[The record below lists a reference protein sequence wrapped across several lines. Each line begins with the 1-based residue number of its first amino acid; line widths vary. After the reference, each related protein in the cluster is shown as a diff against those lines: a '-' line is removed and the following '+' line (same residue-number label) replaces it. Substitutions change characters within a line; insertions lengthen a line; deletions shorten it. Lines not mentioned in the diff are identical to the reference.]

1 MAKILVLVSSANKV
15 PLQEG
20 GSHST
25 GIFLGELVEP
35 LERLWKNPAHQIV
48 FASADGHP
56 PTIDPTSL
64 KLTYW
69 SFSKKK
75 LSQGLSLYK
84 EFLAKGLAHPK
95 LVSDFVNEEKLKN
108 CDCLFI
114 PGGHGPM
121 TDLLHE
127 NWLTGPD
134 LNYNVGQILYHFHA
148 HGKLTATICHGTSVL
163 AAAPDDG
170 DLWIYNNYQMTCVSM
185 FEEWLVE
192 DAPLLSSVGGHLPLY
207 PAKLL
212 AEKGGIVK
220 TSLFGEVVQDREL
233 ISAQNPLV
241 AHKLG
246 QVLAQK
252 LS

>member
-121 TDLLHE
+121 TDLLPRK
-127 NWLTGPD
+127 L
-134 LNYNVGQILYHFHA
+134 A
-148 HGKLTATICHGTSVL
+148 HWPGSELQCGSDT
-163 AAAPDDG
+163 
-170 DLWIYNNYQMTCVSM
+170 
-185 FEEWLVE
+185 
-192 DAPLLSSVGGHLPLY
+192 LSFSCPWKVNSHNLSRHLG
-207 PAKLL
+207 ARCR
-212 AEKGGIVK
+212 
-220 TSLFGEVVQDREL
+220 S
-233 ISAQNPLV
+233 
-241 AHKLG
+241 
-246 QVLAQK
+246 
-252 LS
+252 